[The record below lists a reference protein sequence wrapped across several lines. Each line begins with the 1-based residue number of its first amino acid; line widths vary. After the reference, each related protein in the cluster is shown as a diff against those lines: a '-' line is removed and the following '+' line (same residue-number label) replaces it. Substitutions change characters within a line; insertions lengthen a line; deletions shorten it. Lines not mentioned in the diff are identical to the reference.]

1 MSLPTQEQEH
11 KQESPRAST
20 QHASR
25 SSRLGFGTGLG
36 ARLSLAIAL
45 GLAMAS
51 LAVASSGDRQPQY
64 IECVKDCDK
73 DICQSADVTSFTP
86 EQLLEHQLDLPLR
99 LTHWTCLDNCRYRCM
114 QSITEGALLENL
126 PVHQYHGKW
135 PFYRLW
141 GMQEPA
147 SVLFSILNGYMHVLA
162 WPKLKRAIPQDYYM
176 RPFYLGYAI
185 IGMNTWLWSAVYH
198 ARDWPSTEKLD
209 YFSAGTAITYGLFY
223 TVIRITRM
231 VQIRSQLMWAMVC
244 LIPLL
249 LHISYLGF
257 VHFDYGYNMAAMATV
272 GAIHNLFWIGWS
284 IANWRERPYAWEP
297 SVSGVLITA
306 AMCLEI
312 LDFAPL
318 WGILDAHSL
327 WHAATIPLVPIWYRF
342 LLKDTEWEVRNKK
355 GVQRPSSH
363 RD

>member
-1 MSLPTQEQEH
+1 MLLRTRQ
-11 KQESPRAST
+11 RARILI
-20 QHASR
+20 A
-25 SSRLGFGTGLG
+25 L
-36 ARLSLAIAL
+36 AVAIA
-45 GLAMAS
+45 ACAS
-51 LAVASSGDRQPQY
+51 VTLVAASSGDRQEEYQS
-64 IECVKDCDK
+64 CVADCDR
-73 DICQSADVTSFTP
+73 DICQPTSPSALAAFTD
-86 EQLLEHQLDLPLR
+86 EQREVRDGSVSQR
-99 LTHWTCLDNCRYRCM
+99 LFWWSCLDNCRYLCM
-114 QSITEGALLENL
+114 QTITQVALLKNE

-147 SVLFSILNGYMHVLA
+147 SVLFSILNGYMHFLA
-162 WPKLKRAIPQDYYM
+162 WPKLKRAIPEGYYL

-185 IGMNTWLWSAVYH
+185 VGMNTWLWSAVYH

-223 TVIRITRM
+223 TVIRVFHIASRRT
-231 VQIRSQLMWAMVC
+231 QFLWGLVC

-249 LHISYLGF
+249 LHIGYLGLI
-257 VHFDYGYNMAAMATV
+257 HFDYGYNMAATASV
-272 GAIHNLFWIGWS
+272 GLLHNLVWIGWC
-284 IANWRERPYAWEP
+284 IKHWNERPYSWEP
-297 SVSGVLITA
+297 VASCILITA

-342 LLKDTEWEVRNKK
+342 LLKDTEWEVRNRK
-355 GVQRPSSH
+355 GANQVSH